1 MVSSMVRNLL
11 RAWGAVARADVSNAC
26 ATSPSVRHD
35 RRFVVAVQMLAAIA
49 LTAELG
55 AQGPD
60 RPSDPSRDTQSVQ
73 PATAALAQCLAV
85 DMLAGDVA
93 DVFVHADVEQ
103 RHDVGV
109 IEQRRA
115 TRLALEVP
123 ELALLGIIV
132 PQELER
138 DLAMNDG
145 VLGQIDRSG
154 GTFPQAFEDAIAP
167 DP

>member
-1 MVSSMVRNLL
+1 MIRMTAMVSSMVRNLL

-73 PATAALAQCLAV
+73 PATAALAQCLAGAAV
-85 DMLAGDVA
+85 GLAA
-93 DVFVHADVEQ
+93 HE
-103 RHDVGV
+103 
-109 IEQRRA
+109 
-115 TRLALEVP
+115 
-123 ELALLGIIV
+123 
-132 PQELER
+132 
-138 DLAMNDG
+138 
-145 VLGQIDRSG
+145 SG
-154 GTFPQAFEDAIAP
+154 HLTFDTI
-167 DP
+167 